1 MSKIKILLVDDD
13 PEWLNAME
21 VFLESFPDIAIVGAA
36 TTRNEAVSM
45 ARSLEIDV
53 VLMDINLT
61 ETQYDGIYADAEISR
76 LKKVKIL
83 MLTALDDE
91 DIVLNS
97 YIAGAVNFI
106 SKSQYQAIPE
116 AIRATYHN
124 YSPVEIVLRD
134 YLRLKEAEQVQSL
147 TRSEREILAF
157 AEEGLSRAQISR
169 KLHKSEQTIKNQIG
183 AILKKLGVSRM
194 KDAIV
199 KVKTKGII
207 EPEDKSAK
215 KDG

>member
-13 PEWLNAME
+13 PEWLTTME
-21 VFLESFPDIAIVGAA
+21 IFLGTVPDMTVVGTT
-36 TTRNEAVSM
+36 TTRDEAVSM
-45 ARSLEIDV
+45 VHAIDVDV

-61 ETQYDGIYADAEISR
+61 ETRYDGIYAAAEISR
-76 LKKVKIL
+76 FNKVKIL

-91 DIVLNS
+91 DLVLNS
-97 YIAGAVNFI
+97 FIAGAVNFI

-116 AIRATYHN
+116 AIRATYHDR
-124 YSPVEIVLRD
+124 SPVEIVLRD
-134 YLRLKEAEQVQSL
+134 YSRLKEAEQVQSL
-147 TRSEREILAF
+147 TRSEREVLAL

-183 AILKKLGVSRM
+183 AILKKLGVKRI
-194 KDAIV
+194 KDAII

-207 EPEDKSAK
+207 NP
-215 KDG
+215 GN